1 MITDC
6 NEGNSLRVLLV
17 EDDLILGD
25 GVQAGLI
32 QAGFGVH
39 WAKTCGEGDL
49 ALETGHYEALVLD
62 LGLPDSS
69 GLTLL
74 QAVRGRKN
82 PLPVLILTA
91 RDALADKVR
100 GLNAGAEDY
109 LVKPFELDELTAR
122 LRALLRRSHQR
133 TSDVITR
140 KGLELDPGA
149 RVVRLDGEA
158 VDLPAREFTLLESL
172 LEHQGRVLSRAQL
185 EQSLYGW
192 NSEVESNAIEVH
204 VHHLRKKLGSDLI
217 KTIRGVGYMIT
228 KEQ

>member
-1 MITDC
+1 M
-6 NEGNSLRVLLV
+6 RVLLV

-32 QAGFGVH
+32 QAGFGVD
-39 WAKTCGEGDL
+39 WAKTCGEGDF
-49 ALETGHYEALVLD
+49 ALETGSYEALVLD

-74 QAVRGRKN
+74 QTVRGRKN

-91 RDALADKVR
+91 KHTLADKVR
-100 GLNAGAEDY
+100 GLNAGADDY

-149 RVVRLDGEA
+149 RVVRLDGEP
-158 VDLPAREFTLLESL
+158 VDLPAREFTLLENL
-172 LEHQGRVLSRAQL
+172 LESQGRVLSRAQL

-217 KTIRGVGYMIT
+217 KTIRGVGYMIP

>member
-1 MITDC
+1 M
-6 NEGNSLRVLLV
+6 RVLVV

-25 GVQAGLI
+25 GVQAGLL
-32 QAGFGVH
+32 QAGFGVD

-49 ALETGHYEALVLD
+49 ALATGHYEALVLD
-62 LGLPDSS
+62 LGLPDAS

-74 QAVRGRKN
+74 QSVRASKN

-91 RDALADKVR
+91 RDTLADKVR
-100 GLNAGAEDY
+100 GLNAGADDY

-133 TSDVITR
+133 TSHVIAR
-140 KGLELDPGA
+140 HGLELDLSA
-149 RVVRLDGEA
+149 RVVRLNGES
-158 VDLPAREFTLLESL
+158 VDLPAREFTLLENL
-172 LEHQGRVLSRAQL
+172 LENQGRVLTRAQL
-185 EQSLYGW
+185 EQNLYGW

-217 KTIRGVGYMIT
+217 KTIRGVGYMIP
-228 KEQ
+228 KER